1 MSVPT
6 RKSLRRDKTTKV
18 TTPARTTEPPS
29 TGRMMGSFLL
39 LPLDVPVLMEGPP
52 WVGDGDGVVVG
63 REPDRADLHKGAHRE
78 TSNALQGQAPLRKW

>member
-6 RKSLRRDKTTKV
+6 RKSLRRDKTTRV

-39 LPLDVPVLMEGPP
+39 PPLDVPVLMEGLP
-52 WVGDGDGVVVG
+52 WVGDGDGVAVD
-63 REPDRADLHKGAHRE
+63 RDPDPADLHKGAHRE
-78 TSNALQGQAPLRKW
+78 TKSTLHRQAQLRKW